1 MTNAEWLRSL
11 SDEQLL
17 DWLVDH
23 ACMTERSCNE
33 RCHDAKMCRA
43 CLKLWMETKA
53 NCSDRVD
60 ESKNKEIEMPEHTD
74 LFRSLFAIVTFG
86 FIMYLLWFRRKY
98 I

>member
-33 RCHDAKMCRA
+33 RCHDTKMCRE
-43 CLKLWMETKA
+43 CLKRWMETKA
-53 NCSDRVD
+53 ACSDGAD
-60 ESKNKEIEMPEHTD
+60 GSKKQGE
-74 LFRSLFAIVTFG
+74 
-86 FIMYLLWFRRKY
+86 
-98 I
+98 

>member
-33 RCHDAKMCRA
+33 RCHDRQDVSCV
-43 CLKLWMETKA
+43 LETLDGDKGG
-53 NCSDRVD
+53 V
-60 ESKNKEIEMPEHTD
+60 
-74 LFRSLFAIVTFG
+74 L
-86 FIMYLLWFRRKY
+86 RKY
-98 I
+98 ETGE